1 MALFQKWNDLVFRFY
16 LAVILFLLAVVSSYA
31 DISVFPNS
39 TATDVVWGASRITV
53 ADYTLET
60 PEIDVSNAVF
70 VAVQVVEVSPEIR
83 VKGDMSDLRLE
94 VLGTIQGDSAYFTDV
109 EAVVDRTAVSG
120 LTNAIRKTGIS
131 MIYLDYLCLKKLKFR
146 LRFSP
151 QSPANNEYKIFV
163 RVRQ

>member
-1 MALFQKWNDLVFRFY
+1 MIKASFSGNVIARFY

-83 VKGDMSDLRLE
+83 VKGDMSDLRME
-94 VLGTIQGDSAYFTDV
+94 TLGTVQDDAAYFTDV
-109 EAVVDRTAVSG
+109 DAVVDRTAASG
-120 LTNAIRKTGIS
+120 LTNTIRRTGIS

-146 LRFSP
+146 LRFNP
-151 QSPANNEYKIFV
+151 QSPANSEYKIFV